1 MALLQPTR
9 ELLRFLQKNPAIR
22 ATIAAPRNMT
32 LLYAGNFFRPVWQ
45 ELDQLKRTNK
55 DVASKRLLPDVL
67 EGVRTPD
74 PHTTLAWASV

>member
-1 MALLQPTR
+1 
-9 ELLRFLQKNPAIR
+9 
-22 ATIAAPRNMT
+22 
-32 LLYAGNFFRPVWQ
+32 
-45 ELDQLKRTNK
+45 LDQLKRTNK